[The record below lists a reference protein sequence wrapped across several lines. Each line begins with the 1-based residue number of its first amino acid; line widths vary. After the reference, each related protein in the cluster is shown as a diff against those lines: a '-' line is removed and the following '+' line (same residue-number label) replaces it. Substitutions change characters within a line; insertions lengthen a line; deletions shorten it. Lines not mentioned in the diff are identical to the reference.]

1 MELFLAP
8 RSDFMSGT
16 KCLIGFLFSC
26 YSSRG
31 RRTEA
36 HGTKNWW
43 ARNPTAMTNSPASQ
57 RTFVGPFLPA
67 ILAYFI
73 VRDMARLQKL
83 ITV

>member
-1 MELFLAP
+1 
-8 RSDFMSGT
+8 MSGT

-26 YSSRG
+26 YSPRGG

-36 HGTKNWW
+36 HGTKTWW

-57 RTFVGPFLPA
+57 RTFVGPFHGA